1 MAQTEKRKLLRAGV
15 IYTGANILLKGVAFF
30 TLPLFIRLL
39 TPEEFG
45 RFNVFISFEGII
57 FMFSGLTLH
66 ASIKN
71 AKYDKK
77 DDYDSYIKN
86 CIYVDFFN
94 SLIIAL
100 IANLICFFWQEKI
113 DLNFYEVNLLTI
125 AGFCAAATSIY
136 SNKLVMDYK
145 AGDYAV
151 VSFISVITGIILSL
165 IFIFTLFD
173 FDHYLGRVLGLV
185 LGEVIAAV
193 YVLWRIFREGF
204 SSLNISHWKYG
215 LKISLP
221 IVPHGLSQVILSS
234 ANRIMIKYFYNAT
247 KAGIFS
253 FTYTV
258 SLIPQVFFQSVA
270 GVWEPWFFECMS
282 KNDTK
287 QIKDK
292 SNMFCLLIS
301 FVFII
306 MSYITPE
313 IVIIMATDKYLE
325 AIDISII
332 VLMGCYFATLYNIPC
347 EVEYYYKK
355 TLHIATSTII
365 CALVN
370 IGLNMI
376 LMNFFSYKIAAY
388 VTLLAYFLYFLFH
401 MLMAYYI
408 RKEWIFD
415 IKTITLIII
424 ISLLLMMLSLF
435 LINYMLIRFLVVFF
449 LLILVFRQKKVILQM
464 INEIRK

>member
-1 MAQTEKRKLLRAGV
+1 
-15 IYTGANILLKGVAFF
+15 
-30 TLPLFIRLL
+30 
-39 TPEEFG
+39 
-45 RFNVFISFEGII
+45 
-57 FMFSGLTLH
+57 
-66 ASIKN
+66 
-71 AKYDKK
+71 
-77 DDYDSYIKN
+77 
-86 CIYVDFFN
+86 
-94 SLIIAL
+94 
-100 IANLICFFWQEKI
+100 
-113 DLNFYEVNLLTI
+113 
-125 AGFCAAATSIY
+125 
-136 SNKLVMDYK
+136 
-145 AGDYAV
+145 
-151 VSFISVITGIILSL
+151 
-165 IFIFTLFD
+165 
-173 FDHYLGRVLGLV
+173 
-185 LGEVIAAV
+185 
-193 YVLWRIFREGF
+193 
-204 SSLNISHWKYG
+204 
-215 LKISLP
+215 
-221 IVPHGLSQVILSS
+221 
-234 ANRIMIKYFYNAT
+234 
-247 KAGIFS
+247 
-253 FTYTV
+253 
-258 SLIPQVFFQSVA
+258 
-270 GVWEPWFFECMS
+270 
-282 KNDTK
+282 
-287 QIKDK
+287 
-292 SNMFCLLIS
+292 
-301 FVFII
+301 